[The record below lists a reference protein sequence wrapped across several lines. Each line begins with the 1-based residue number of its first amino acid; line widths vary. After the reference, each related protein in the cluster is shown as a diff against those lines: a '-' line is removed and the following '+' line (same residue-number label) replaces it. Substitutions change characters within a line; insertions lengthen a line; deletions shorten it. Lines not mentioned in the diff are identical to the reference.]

1 MHKFYLCKLKFNKE
15 EKYTI
20 LDVSRIVNCGRL
32 IVKLAQVVTLPCLLA
47 LLQCKFRF
55 LPMQSRKPPLEA
67 QSCKGLAVLLSVVSA
82 LLSI

>member
-55 LPMQSRKPPLEA
+55 LPMQSWDLFFH
-67 QSCKGLAVLLSVVSA
+67 LLKLKAAKA
-82 LLSI
+82 LQFYFQ